1 MAKVEVK
8 NLKNEKTKDLTLNAK
23 VFGIEVNEVVLKKAI
38 DLQLAAT
45 RQGTAKTK
53 TVAEVSGGGRK
64 PWRQK
69 GTGRARQGS
78 IRATQWRGGG
88 IAGGVVP
95 RDYTF
100 KMNKKERSLA
110 LKSALTDKVNNKE
123 LVDKSGHVKIEVSL
137 KNTDKHN
144 IDGEE
149 LYTPFVVTLGA
160 MLDKNQENV
169 TISSGKVVNSGNKFV
184 LVGIAAPGLYESTSI
199 DEFKDMDKIV
209 ITFDTKKYKQ
219 PTIYTVSTP
228 KLIENTDLEVL
239 NRLDDVYRK
248 VGLLKSN
255 MDTIENG
262 ASELENGAMQLLNGT
277 NEISKNLSA
286 VKNYMEE
293 LTKGAYDLNQGVNQ
307 IITAIDASS
316 SSLST
321 ESLTESLSQ
330 LSTLKEKNNEA
341 IRKLSVTNESLKA
354 QYDASDL
361 ANKSVEEIMS
371 LPLDEGTKKNLVTLK
386 NTYEGNNNLI
396 YLLSMNNQAI
406 DTTCSTLTTTASKVK
421 EQLLALRNG
430 LVELESGS
438 NTLYSSSK
446 KITEGISSLYQGTNQ
461 LLEGENRLVSGTST
475 LKSGISTYNQ
485 EGISTLVGYANKI
498 QNKTNKLKKLIQ
510 LSEDYKGFASDNTS
524 STTFVS
530 VIK

>member
-1 MAKVEVK
+1 MNKRLVTSIVALSIIATPFQVFA
-8 NLKNEKTKDLTLNAK
+8 LTKEEAVYSNLNADGTRFK
-23 VFGIEVNEVVLKKAI
+23 TVVTNHLSEMENTSVEDTTELKKVLNI
-38 DLQLAAT
+38 N
-45 RQGTAKTK
+45 GK
-53 TVAEVSGGGRK
+53 E
-64 PWRQK
+64 
-69 GTGRARQGS
+69 
-78 IRATQWRGGG
+78 
-88 IAGGVVP
+88 
-95 RDYTF
+95 TF
-100 KMNKKERSLA
+100 TLDNKK
-110 LKSALTDKVNNKE
+110 LTWAYKGKDIFYQGDFEKELPIETSVKYYLDGKEINNKE
-123 LVDKSGHVKIEVSL
+123 LVGKSGHVKIEISL
-137 KNTDKHN
+137 KNIDKHN

-160 MLDKNQENV
+160 MLDKNQENIMV
-169 TISSGKVVNSGNKFV
+169 SNGKVVNSGNKFV

-239 NRLDDVYRK
+239 NRLDDVYLK

-262 ASELENGAMQLLNGT
+262 ASELESGAMQLLNGT
-277 NEISKNLSA
+277 NEISKNLSV

-307 IITAIDASS
+307 IISAIDASS
-316 SSLST
+316 NSLST
-321 ESLTESLSQ
+321 DSLTESLSQ

-341 IRKLSVTNESLKA
+341 IRKLTVTNDSLKG
-354 QYDASDL
+354 QYDIYDL

-430 LVELESGS
+430 LVELENGS

-498 QNKTNKLKKLIQ
+498 QSKTNQLKKLIQ
-510 LSEDYKGFASDNTS
+510 LSEDYKGFASNNTS